1 MKPILIAFA
10 LIATVLAACQRGP
23 VTIPGGH
30 DNIVYFGRTD
40 FSDSLHPKQW
50 AAGAYFSVGFEGK
63 YCIINISDEY
73 YSDRRSNLLEV
84 SLDYFSLTQPVVT
97 KDSVTNIVIGNP
109 PDEMMKT
116 LKGNVVRCFEN
127 YFDTTDVKDLHAA
140 VVCRN
145 TETAMGYT
153 QVNSVTAQHT
163 HREWLGPIWE
173 FEFIGNSITCGAEA
187 DTTLMPSKDYQW
199 GDWHRAYYSYGPMT
213 ARNFRSSWSLVSV
226 SGIGLIHSCCD
237 MDVTMPQVFDKYVL
251 RYNQKKYDSPHS
263 PTHVFICLGQNDGIQ
278 DSAKFCNA
286 YVDFVKQVDDFYRN
300 DSVYRYF
307 LLTSPM
313 ADDEL
318 REWQKRMLTAIEQ
331 RLKEERFDN
340 VSKYFFSRSWN
351 SGGASH
357 PSIEEHKQIADEL
370 TEFIK
375 QSFKS
380 ED

>member
-30 DNIVYFGRTD
+30 NNIVYFGRTD

-84 SLDYFSLTQPVVT
+84 VLDNYDRTQPVVT

-109 PDEMMKT
+109 PDEMMKN

-127 YFDTTDVKDLHAA
+127 YFDTTDVKDLHTAI
-140 VVCRN
+140 VCRN

-163 HREWLGPIWE
+163 FPNRLGRIWA

-213 ARNFRSSWSLVSV
+213 ARNERSIWSLVSV

-237 MDVTMPQVFDKYVL
+237 MDVTMPQVYDKFVL
-251 RYNQKKYDSPHS
+251 RYNQKKCDNPYS

-286 YVDFVKQVDDFYRN
+286 YVDFVKQVRDFHRDEPFSY
-300 DSVYRYF
+300 Y

-318 REWQKRMLTAIEQ
+318 REWQKRMLTAIQQ
-331 RLKEERFDN
+331 RLKDEGFHR
-340 VSKYFFSRSWN
+340 VHKYSFSRSWN

-357 PSIEEHKQIADEL
+357 PSIEEHKQIAEEL
-370 TEFIK
+370 TEFID
-375 QSFKS
+375 QTFKT
-380 ED
+380 EDK